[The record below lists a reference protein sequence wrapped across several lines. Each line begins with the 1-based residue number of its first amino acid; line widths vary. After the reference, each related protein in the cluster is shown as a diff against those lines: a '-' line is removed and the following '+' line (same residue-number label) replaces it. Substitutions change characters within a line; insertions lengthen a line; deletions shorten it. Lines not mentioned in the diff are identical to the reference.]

1 MKTKRIIF
9 FTFMFVAT
17 YCGIQAQ
24 KSEKIDSSQFV
35 AFYHY
40 TIQTQDDEGID
51 VTDSIQLALLVGSR
65 ATYCT
70 NIQSYN
76 RDGRANREMLNAFQM
91 HISNVLTDT
100 EKTEVVSLEPL
111 YPYRYMTHEPLT
123 KVEWELADD
132 TLTINELFCQ
142 RAVGKLY
149 GKSWTVWYTEEIPS
163 SAGPWKLRGLPGL
176 IVKAEDKEGI
186 HCFLLYETKN
196 EVRDINSINHPDY
209 HKVNRKNLMMFKKKT
224 LGHPRYVKEPTY
236 YVTDAADEVGEI
248 IKGDMTYYVGLNS
261 HMMILQKGHVYQP
274 LELE

>member
-9 FTFMFVAT
+9 YTFMFVAT

-76 RDGRANREMLNAFQM
+76 RDGQANREMLNAFQM

-111 YPYRYMTHEPLT
+111 YPYRYMTHEPLA

>member
-111 YPYRYMTHEPLT
+111 YPYRYMTHEPLA

-248 IKGDMTYYVGLNS
+248 IKGDITYYVGLNS

>member
-111 YPYRYMTHEPLT
+111 YPYRYITHEPLA

-248 IKGDMTYYVGLNS
+248 INGDMTYYVGLNS

>member
-111 YPYRYMTHEPLT
+111 YPYRYMTHEPLA

-196 EVRDINSINHPDY
+196 EVRDINSIYHPDY

>member
-111 YPYRYMTHEPLT
+111 YPYRYMTHEPLA

-248 IKGDMTYYVGLNS
+248 IEGDMTYYVGLNS

>member
-111 YPYRYMTHEPLT
+111 YPYRYMTHEPLA

>member
-76 RDGRANREMLNAFQM
+76 RDGRADKEMLNAFQM

-111 YPYRYMTHEPLT
+111 YPYRYMTHEPLA

>member
-76 RDGRANREMLNAFQM
+76 RDGRVNREMLNAFQM

-111 YPYRYMTHEPLT
+111 YPYRYMTHEPLA

>member
-76 RDGRANREMLNAFQM
+76 RDGRPNREMLNAFQM

-111 YPYRYMTHEPLT
+111 YPYRYMTHEPLA

-248 IKGDMTYYVGLNS
+248 IMGDMTYYVGLNS
-261 HMMILQKGHVYQP
+261 RMMILQKGHVYQP

>member
-76 RDGRANREMLNAFQM
+76 RDGRANKEMLNAFQM

-111 YPYRYMTHEPLT
+111 YPYRYMTHEPLA

>member
-111 YPYRYMTHEPLT
+111 YPYRYMTHEPLA

-196 EVRDINSINHPDY
+196 EMRDINSINHPDY

-248 IKGDMTYYVGLNS
+248 INGDMTYYVGLNS

>member
-76 RDGRANREMLNAFQM
+76 RDGRPNREMLNAFQM

-111 YPYRYMTHEPLT
+111 YPYRYMTHEPLA

>member
-111 YPYRYMTHEPLT
+111 YPYRYMTHEPLA

-248 IKGDMTYYVGLNS
+248 IMGDMTYYVGLNS

>member
-111 YPYRYMTHEPLT
+111 YPYRYMTHEPLA

-196 EVRDINSINHPDY
+196 EVRDINSIHHPDY

>member
-76 RDGRANREMLNAFQM
+76 RDGRVNREMLNAFQM

-111 YPYRYMTHEPLT
+111 YPYRYMTHEPLA

-261 HMMILQKGHVYQP
+261 HMIILQKGHVYQP

>member
-1 MKTKRIIF
+1 
-9 FTFMFVAT
+9 MFVAT

-111 YPYRYMTHEPLT
+111 YPYRYMTHEPLA

-248 IKGDMTYYVGLNS
+248 INGDMTYYVGLNS

>member
-1 MKTKRIIF
+1 
-9 FTFMFVAT
+9 
-17 YCGIQAQ
+17 
-24 KSEKIDSSQFV
+24 
-35 AFYHY
+35 
-40 TIQTQDDEGID
+40 
-51 VTDSIQLALLVGSR
+51 
-65 ATYCT
+65 
-70 NIQSYN
+70 
-76 RDGRANREMLNAFQM
+76 MLNAFQM

-111 YPYRYMTHEPLT
+111 YPYRYMTHEPLA

>member
-51 VTDSIQLALLVGSR
+51 VTDSIHLALLVGSR

-111 YPYRYMTHEPLT
+111 YPYRYMTHEPLA

>member
-76 RDGRANREMLNAFQM
+76 RDGQANREMLNAFQM

-111 YPYRYMTHEPLT
+111 YPYRYMTHEPLA

>member
-40 TIQTQDDEGID
+40 TIHTQDDEGID

-111 YPYRYMTHEPLT
+111 YPYRYMTHEPLA

-236 YVTDAADEVGEI
+236 YVTDAADEVCEI

>member
-76 RDGRANREMLNAFQM
+76 RDGRPNREMLNAFQM

-111 YPYRYMTHEPLT
+111 YPYRYMTHEPLA

-248 IKGDMTYYVGLNS
+248 INGDMTYYVGLNS

>member
-76 RDGRANREMLNAFQM
+76 RDGRPNREMLNVFQM

-111 YPYRYMTHEPLT
+111 YPYRYMTHEPLA

-248 IKGDMTYYVGLNS
+248 INGDMTYYVGLNS

>member
-1 MKTKRIIF
+1 MKTKRSIF

-111 YPYRYMTHEPLT
+111 YPYRYMTHEPLA

>member
-100 EKTEVVSLEPL
+100 EKTEVVSLEAL
-111 YPYRYMTHEPLT
+111 YPYRYMTHEPLA